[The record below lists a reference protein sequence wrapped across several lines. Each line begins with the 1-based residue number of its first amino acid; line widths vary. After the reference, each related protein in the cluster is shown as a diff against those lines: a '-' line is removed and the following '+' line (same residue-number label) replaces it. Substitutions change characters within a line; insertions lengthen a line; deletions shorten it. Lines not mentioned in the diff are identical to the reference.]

1 MFNNQ
6 FFQLNRIQHQIPWKG
21 EKMKDKLSRLFACL
35 IAVFMVIAMV
45 GMSTAK
51 AEDGAETPIATTTA
65 TATAEITDDPV
76 IEVPEVE
83 ATEVNSAAKVE
94 DKGEKPDAKPTK
106 TPRPTSTATVEPTE
120 DPTQTPTPTST
131 ATVEPTE
138 DPTED
143 PTDPPVVLPD
153 TPVSECTNG
162 VWTITITY
170 PADAYGDANG
180 AVLWYDGQWQEA
192 SGNLDPGESYTFEIR
207 AGLNSLRLDWHG
219 WASQYSDVSWELQ
232 RPSDCGSP
240 SEPKP
245 DPKSGE
251 DVVSSDPVC
260 LPEGGGTVTVST
272 TPWTQD
278 WVLEDG
284 KWVLGEVVYGET
296 VETTRPATEQ
306 ECPTPTK
313 PTAEPTA
320 KPTVKPTPSAPAEPT
335 AKPTAKPTPSAP
347 AEPTVKPTAKSSDDK
362 KSDDRK
368 GSPSTG
374 VVDDDGGVQGVA
386 LAAAILVM
394 SAAAAAGSVI
404 RRKKN

>member
-45 GMSTAK
+45 GMSSTAK
-51 AEDGAETPIATTTA
+51 AEDGAETPIATATPTAETTDDSVAEVPEVDATEVDSAAKGEKPETKTTKTPKPTA
-65 TATAEITDDPV
+65 TAT
-76 IEVPEVE
+76 VE
-83 ATEVNSAAKVE
+83 PTKEPTQA
-94 DKGEKPDAKPTK
+94 PKPTK
-106 TPRPTSTATVEPTE
+106 APKPTATATVEPTE
-120 DPTQTPTPTST
+120 EPTEEPTQTPTST
-131 ATVEPTE
+131 ATATVEPTD

-143 PTDPPVVLPD
+143 PTDPPIVLPD

-180 AVLWYDGQWQEA
+180 AILWYDGQLQEE

-207 AGLNSLRLDWHG
+207 AGLNSLELHWYG
-219 WASQYSDVSWELQ
+219 WASQYPDVWWEFQ

-240 SEPKP
+240 SDPKP
-245 DPKSGE
+245 S
-251 DVVSSDPVC
+251 
-260 LPEGGGTVTVST
+260 
-272 TPWTQD
+272 
-278 WVLEDG
+278 
-284 KWVLGEVVYGET
+284 
-296 VETTRPATEQ
+296 
-306 ECPTPTK
+306 PTPT
-313 PTAEPTA
+313 
-320 KPTVKPTPSAPAEPT
+320 
-335 AKPTAKPTPSAP
+335 KPTAKPTPSAP
-347 AEPTVKPTAKSSDDK
+347 AEPTVKPTAKPTVKPTAKPTAKSSDDK

-386 LAAAILVM
+386 LATILVM
-394 SAAAAAGSVI
+394 SAVAGTAAI
-404 RRKKN
+404 KRRKN

>member
-45 GMSTAK
+45 GMSSTAK
-51 AEDGAETPIATTTA
+51 AEDGAETPIATA
-65 TATAEITDDPV
+65 TPTAEPTDDSV
-76 IEVPEVE
+76 AEVPEVD
-83 ATEVNSAAKVE
+83 ATEVDSAA
-94 DKGEKPDAKPTK
+94 KGEKPETKTTK
-106 TPRPTSTATVEPTE
+106 TPKPTATATVEPTE
-120 DPTQTPTPTST
+120 EPTQTPTST
-131 ATVEPTE
+131 ATATVEPTD

-143 PTDPPVVLPD
+143 PTDPPIVLPD

-180 AVLWYDGQWQEA
+180 AILWYDGQLQEE

-207 AGLNSLRLDWHG
+207 AGLNSLELHWYG
-219 WASQYSDVSWELQ
+219 WASQYPDVWWEFQ

-240 SEPKP
+240 SDPKP
-245 DPKSGE
+245 S
-251 DVVSSDPVC
+251 
-260 LPEGGGTVTVST
+260 
-272 TPWTQD
+272 
-278 WVLEDG
+278 
-284 KWVLGEVVYGET
+284 
-296 VETTRPATEQ
+296 
-306 ECPTPTK
+306 PTPT
-313 PTAEPTA
+313 
-320 KPTVKPTPSAPAEPT
+320 
-335 AKPTAKPTPSAP
+335 KPTAKPTPSAP

-386 LAAAILVM
+386 LATILVM
-394 SAAAAAGSVI
+394 SAVAGTAAI
-404 RRKKN
+404 KRRKN

>member
-1 MFNNQ
+1 MNTKMSGTIWS
-6 FFQLNRIQHQIPWKG
+6 RI
-21 EKMKDKLSRLFACL
+21 MM
-35 IAVFMVIAMV
+35 IAVAVMVALS
-45 GMSTAK
+45 MSLGVTSASGD
-51 AEDGAETPIATTTA
+51 DGVTETPAVTA
-65 TATAEITDDPV
+65 APTPTAEPTDDPV
-76 IEVPEVE
+76 IEAPEE
-83 ATEVNSAAKVE
+83 EGTEEPETNAPA
-94 DKGEKPDAKPTK
+94 PP
-106 TPRPTSTATVEPTE
+106 ATV
-120 DPTQTPTPTST
+120 T
-131 ATVEPTE
+131 AE
-138 DPTED
+138 PTED
-143 PTDPPVVLPD
+143 PTDPPIVLPD
-153 TPVSECTNG
+153 TPVSECANG

-180 AVLWYDGQWQEA
+180 AILWYDGQFQED

-219 WASQYSDVSWELQ
+219 WASQYPDASWELQ

-260 LPEGGGTVTVST
+260 LPEGGGTVTITT

-284 KWVLGEVVYGET
+284 KWVLGEIVYGET

-313 PTAEPTA
+313 PTT
-320 KPTVKPTPSAPAEPT
+320 
-335 AKPTAKPTPSAP
+335 KPTPSAP

-386 LAAAILVM
+386 LAAILVM

>member
-45 GMSTAK
+45 GMSSTAK
-51 AEDGAETPIATTTA
+51 AEDGAETPISTA
-65 TATAEITDDPV
+65 TPTADPTDDSV
-76 IEVPEVE
+76 AEDPEVD
-83 ATEVNSAAKVE
+83 ATEVDSAA
-94 DKGEKPDAKPTK
+94 KGEKPETKTTK
-106 TPRPTSTATVEPTE
+106 TPKPTA
-120 DPTQTPTPTST
+120 T

-180 AVLWYDGQWQEA
+180 AILWYDGQFQED

-219 WASQYSDVSWELQ
+219 WASQYPDASWELQ

-240 SEPKP
+240 SEP
-245 DPKSGE
+245 S
-251 DVVSSDPVC
+251 
-260 LPEGGGTVTVST
+260 
-272 TPWTQD
+272 
-278 WVLEDG
+278 
-284 KWVLGEVVYGET
+284 
-296 VETTRPATEQ
+296 
-306 ECPTPTK
+306 PTPT
-313 PTAEPTA
+313 EPTT
-320 KPTVKPTPSAPAEPT
+320 KPTVKPTTKPT
-335 AKPTAKPTPSAP
+335 VKPTAKPT
-347 AEPTVKPTAKSSDDK
+347 AEPTVKPTAKPTAEPTKVPTTAPSGDPGSDKD
-362 KSDDRK
+362 KSDPSGPAK
-368 GSPSTG
+368 TGAIGGSSTG
-374 VVDDDGGVQGVA
+374 TFLVGAWV
-386 LAAAILVM
+386 AAILT
-394 SAAAAAGSVI
+394 SALVAMRMGRRRAARS
-404 RRKKN
+404 